1 MALLQAI
8 LDGLMLGGVY
18 AVISIG
24 LTLVFGVVSI
34 VNFAQAQ
41 FLMVGM
47 YVAYFAWS
55 KLGLDPLL
63 GSLLSFAVVF
73 CLGYLMQHHLIRRVL
88 KAPEVAQIF
97 LTVGLL
103 IVIENLALIAFG
115 SQFRS
120 VQTWYQNEAIEL
132 GGLII
137 SMPYGIAFCCSVVA
151 GISIWWVLT
160 RTWWGRAV
168 RSTAQDPM
176 AAKLV
181 GINPDQVYRLAVG
194 LGVGLTAF
202 GGAIILPYM
211 TVSPAAGEQFGV
223 LMFTV
228 VVLGGLGNVLGAV
241 VGGLAVGVIQ
251 SISGL
256 YLPLQLQNLVLF
268 IVFILTLALRPE
280 GLLRWKS

>member
-24 LTLVFGVVSI
+24 LTLVFGVVAI

-41 FLMVGM
+41 FLMIGM

-55 KLGLDPLL
+55 HLGIDPLI
-63 GSLLSFAVVF
+63 GSVLAFAVVF
-73 CLGYLMQHHLIRRVL
+73 CLGYLMQQSLIRRVL

-97 LTVGLL
+97 LTVGIL
-103 IVIENLALIAFG
+103 IVLENLALVCFG

-120 VQTWYQNEAIEL
+120 VQVAYQNESIEFM
-132 GGLII
+132 GLII
-137 SMPYGIAFCCSVVA
+137 SMPYGIAFCASVLA
-151 GISIWWVLT
+151 GLGVWWLLT
-160 RTWWGRAV
+160 RTWWGCAV

-176 AAKLV
+176 AARLV
-181 GINPDQVYRLAVG
+181 GIDPDRVYRFAVG

-202 GGAIILPYM
+202 GGAIILPYL

-241 VGGLAVGVIQ
+241 IGGLAVGVIQ
-251 SISGL
+251 SVSGL

-268 IVFILTLALRPE
+268 LVFILTLALRPE
-280 GLLRWKS
+280 GLLRLKS

>member
-41 FLMVGM
+41 FLMIGM

-63 GSLLSFAVVF
+63 GSLLAFGVVF
-73 CLGYLMQHHLIRRVL
+73 CLGYMIQQWLIRRVL

-120 VQTWYQNEAIEL
+120 VQTWYQNEAIEAF
-132 GGLII
+132 GLIV
-137 SMPYGIAFCCSVVA
+137 SMPYGIAFCASVLA
-151 GISIWWVLT
+151 GVSIWWVLT

-176 AAKLV
+176 AARLV
-181 GINPDQVYRLAVG
+181 GINPDRVYRLAVG

-202 GGAIILPYM
+202 GGAIILPYL
-211 TVSPAAGEQFGV
+211 TVSPAAGEQFAV

-251 SISGL
+251 SVSGL

-268 IVFILTLALRPE
+268 VVFILTLALRPE

>member
-97 LTVGLL
+97 LTVGIL

-176 AAKLV
+176 AAKLM

-241 VGGLAVGVIQ
+241 VGGLTVGVIQ

>member
-24 LTLVFGVVSI
+24 LTLVFGVISI

-41 FLMVGM
+41 FLMLGM
-47 YVAYFAWS
+47 YVAYFAWRR
-55 KLGLDPLL
+55 LGVDPIV
-63 GSLLSFAVVF
+63 GSLLAFAIVF
-73 CLGYLMQHHLIRRVL
+73 CLGYVIQQQLIRRVL

-97 LTVGLL
+97 LTVGIL
-103 IVIENLALIAFG
+103 IVVENLALIFFG
-115 SQFRS
+115 SEYKS
-120 VQTWYQNEAIEL
+120 VQTWYQSESLEFL
-132 GGLII
+132 GLII
-137 SMPYGIAFCCSVVA
+137 SMPYGIAFCASVLA
-151 GISIWWVLT
+151 GLAIWWLLT
-160 RTWWGRAV
+160 KTWWGRTV
-168 RSTAQDPM
+168 RATAQDPM
-176 AAKLV
+176 AAKLM
-181 GINPDQVYRLAVG
+181 GIDPDRVYRVAFG

-202 GGAIILPYM
+202 GGAIILPYL
-211 TVSPAAGEQFGV
+211 TVSPAAGEQFSV

-268 IVFILTLALRPE
+268 VVFILTLALRPE
-280 GLLRWKS
+280 GLLRKKS

>member
-1 MALLQAI
+1 MALLQAL

-47 YVAYFAWS
+47 YVAWFAWQH
-55 KLGLDPLL
+55 LGLDPLV
-63 GSLLSFAVVF
+63 GALLAFAVVF
-73 CLGYLMQHHLIRRVL
+73 VLGTLVQQHLVRRVL

-103 IVIENLALIAFG
+103 IVLENGALILFG

-120 VQTWYQNEAIEL
+120 VQTPYQGEAVEVA
-132 GGLII
+132 GLIV
-137 SMPYGIAFCCSVVA
+137 SLPYLIAFCASLLA
-151 GISIWWVLT
+151 GGATWWVLT

-168 RSTAQDPM
+168 RGTAQDPM
-176 AAKLV
+176 AAKLM
-181 GINPDQVYRLAVG
+181 GIDPDRVYQLAVG

-202 GGAIILPYM
+202 GGAIILPYL
-211 TVSPAAGEQFGV
+211 TVSPTVGEQFGV

-251 SISGL
+251 SVSGL

-268 IVFILTLALRPE
+268 IAFILTLALRPE
-280 GLLRWKS
+280 GLLRRAA

>member
-8 LDGLMLGGVY
+8 LDGIMLGGVY

-41 FLMVGM
+41 FLMIGM

-55 KLGLDPLL
+55 KLGLDPIA
-63 GSLLSFAVVF
+63 GSLLAFGVVF
-73 CLGYLMQHHLIRRVL
+73 CLGYLIQQWLIRPVL

-97 LTVGLL
+97 LTVGIL
-103 IVIENLALIAFG
+103 IVLENLALIAFG

-120 VQTWYQNEAIEL
+120 VQTWYQNEAIEVS
-132 GGLII
+132 GLII
-137 SMPYGIAFCCSVVA
+137 SMPYGIAFCASVLA
-151 GISIWWVLT
+151 GVSIWWVLT

-202 GGAIILPYM
+202 GGAIILPYL

-251 SISGL
+251 SVSGL

-268 IVFILTLALRPE
+268 VVFILTLALRPE

>member
-1 MALLQAI
+1 MALLQAL

-34 VNFAQAQ
+34 VNFAQSQ
-41 FLMVGM
+41 FLMLGM
-47 YVAYFAWS
+47 YVAYFAWRH
-55 KLGLDPLL
+55 LGLDPLF
-63 GSLLSFAVVF
+63 GSILSFAVVF
-73 CLGYLMQHHLIRRVL
+73 VLGYGVQQTLIRRVL

-103 IVIENLALIAFG
+103 IVLENLALITFG
-115 SQFRS
+115 SDFKS
-120 VQTWYQNEAIEL
+120 VQTWYQNESYEAY
-132 GGLII
+132 GLII
-137 SMPYGIAFCCSVVA
+137 SLPYAIAFFASGVA
-151 GISIWWVLT
+151 GIGIWWLLAK
-160 RTWWGRAV
+160 TWWGRAV
-168 RSTAQDPM
+168 RATAQDAM
-176 AAKLV
+176 AAKLM
-181 GINPDQVYRLAVG
+181 GIDPDKIYRLSFG

-202 GGAIILPYM
+202 GGAIILPYL
-211 TVSPAAGEQFGV
+211 TVSPSVGEQFGV

-251 SISGL
+251 SLSGL
-256 YLPLQLQNLVLF
+256 FLPLQLQNMVLF

-280 GLLRWKS
+280 GLLRRTS

>member
-1 MALLQAI
+1 MALLQAL

-24 LTLVFGVVSI
+24 LTLVFGVVAI

-47 YVAYFAWS
+47 YVAYFAW
-55 KLGLDPLL
+55 KYLGLDPLL

-73 CLGYLMQHHLIRRVL
+73 ALGYAVQHQLIRRAL

-103 IVIENLALIAFG
+103 IVLENLALVCFG
-115 SQFRS
+115 SEFKS
-120 VQTWYQNEAIEL
+120 VQTPYQNESVEFA
-132 GGLII
+132 GLLI
-137 SMPYGIAFCCSVVA
+137 SLPYAIAFAASVLA
-151 GISIWWVLT
+151 GLAVWWLLAK
-160 RTWWGRAV
+160 TWWGRSV
-168 RSTAQDPM
+168 RATAQDAM
-176 AAKLV
+176 AARLM
-181 GINPDQVYRLAVG
+181 GIDPDRIYRLAFG

-202 GGAIILPYM
+202 GGAIILPYL
-211 TVSPAAGEQFGV
+211 TVSPAVGEQFGV

-251 SISGL
+251 SLSGL
-256 YLPLQLQNLVLF
+256 FLPLQLQNIVLF
-268 IVFILTLALRPE
+268 TVFIATLALRPE
-280 GLLRWKS
+280 GLLRRRS

>member
-63 GSLLSFAVVF
+63 GSLLAFAVVF
-73 CLGYLMQHHLIRRVL
+73 CLGYLIQHWLIRPVL

-97 LTVGLL
+97 LTVGIL

-120 VQTWYQNEAIEL
+120 VQTWYQNEALEV

-137 SMPYGIAFCCSVVA
+137 SMPYGIAFCSSVIA

-176 AAKLV
+176 AAKLM
-181 GINPDQVYRLAVG
+181 GINPDAVYRLAVG

>member
-34 VNFAQAQ
+34 VNFAQSQ
-41 FLMVGM
+41 FLMLGM
-47 YVAYFAWS
+47 YVAYFAWRY
-55 KLGLDPLL
+55 LGLDPLF
-63 GSLLSFAVVF
+63 GSVLSFALVF
-73 CLGYLMQHHLIRRVL
+73 ILGYWVQQSLIRRVL

-97 LTVGLL
+97 LTVGIL
-103 IVIENLALIAFG
+103 IVLENLALIFFG
-115 SQFRS
+115 SEFKS
-120 VQTWYQNEAIEL
+120 VQTWYQNESIEL
-132 GGLII
+132 YGLII
-137 SMPYGIAFCCSVVA
+137 SLPYGIAFCASVVA
-151 GISIWWVLT
+151 GIGIWWLLAK
-160 RTWWGRAV
+160 TWWGRTV
-168 RSTAQDPM
+168 RATAQDPM
-176 AAKLV
+176 AAKLM
-181 GINPDQVYRLAVG
+181 GIDPDRIYRLSFG

-202 GGAIILPYM
+202 GGAIILPYL
-211 TVSPAAGEQFGV
+211 TVSPSVGEQFGV

-251 SISGL
+251 SLSGL
-256 YLPLQLQNLVLF
+256 FLPLQLQNMVLF

-280 GLLRWKS
+280 GLLRRTS

>member
-8 LDGLMLGGVY
+8 LDGIMLGGVY

-41 FLMVGM
+41 FLMIGM

-55 KLGLDPLL
+55 KLGLDPIA
-63 GSLLSFAVVF
+63 GSLLAFGVVF
-73 CLGYLMQHHLIRRVL
+73 CLGYLIQQWLIRPVL

-97 LTVGLL
+97 LTVGIL
-103 IVIENLALIAFG
+103 IVLENLALIAFG

-120 VQTWYQNEAIEL
+120 VQTWYQTEAIEAF
-132 GGLII
+132 GLII
-137 SMPYGIAFCCSVVA
+137 SMPYGIAFCASVLA
-151 GISIWWVLT
+151 GVSIWWVLT

-202 GGAIILPYM
+202 GGAIILPYL

-251 SISGL
+251 SVSGL

-268 IVFILTLALRPE
+268 VVFILTLALRPE
-280 GLLRWKS
+280 GLLRRKS

>member
-1 MALLQAI
+1 MALLQAL

-24 LTLVFGVVSI
+24 LTLVFGVVAI

-47 YVAYFAWS
+47 YVAYFAW
-55 KLGLDPLL
+55 KYLGLDPLL

-73 CLGYLMQHHLIRRVL
+73 ALGYAVQHQLIRRAL

-103 IVIENLALIAFG
+103 IVLENLALVCFG
-115 SQFRS
+115 SEFKS
-120 VQTWYQNEAIEL
+120 VQTPYQNESVEFA
-132 GGLII
+132 GLLI
-137 SMPYGIAFCCSVVA
+137 SLPYAIAFAASVLA
-151 GISIWWVLT
+151 GLAVWWLLAK
-160 RTWWGRAV
+160 TWWGRSV
-168 RSTAQDPM
+168 RATAQDAM
-176 AAKLV
+176 AARLM
-181 GINPDQVYRLAVG
+181 GIDPDRIYRLACG

-202 GGAIILPYM
+202 GGAIILPYL
-211 TVSPAAGEQFGV
+211 TVSPAVGEQFGV

-251 SISGL
+251 SLSGL
-256 YLPLQLQNLVLF
+256 FLPLQLQNIVLF
-268 IVFILTLALRPE
+268 TVFIATLALRPE
-280 GLLRWKS
+280 GLLRRRS

>member
-1 MALLQAI
+1 MPLLQSI
-8 LDGLMLGGVY
+8 LDGIMLGGVY

-47 YVAYFAWS
+47 YVAYFAWRF
-55 KLGLDPLL
+55 LGLDPLV
-63 GSLLSFAVVF
+63 GSVLAFAVVF
-73 CLGYLMQHHLIRRVL
+73 CLGYVIQQQLIRRVL

-97 LTVGLL
+97 LTVGIL
-103 IVIENLALIAFG
+103 IVIENLALIGFG
-115 SQFRS
+115 SEFKS
-120 VQTWYQNEAIEL
+120 VQTWYQNESVEF

-137 SMPYGIAFCCSVVA
+137 NMPYGIAFCASVVA
-151 GISIWWVLT
+151 GVAIWWLLAK
-160 RTWWGRAV
+160 TWWGRTV
-168 RSTAQDPM
+168 RATAQDPM
-176 AAKLV
+176 AAKLM
-181 GINPDQVYRLAVG
+181 GIDPDRVYRLAFG

-211 TVSPAAGEQFGV
+211 TVSPSVGEQFGV

-241 VGGLAVGVIQ
+241 VGGFAVGVIQ
-251 SISGL
+251 SVSGL

-268 IVFILTLALRPE
+268 VVFILTLALRPE
-280 GLLRWKS
+280 GLLRRKS

>member
-41 FLMVGM
+41 FLMIGM

-55 KLGLDPLL
+55 HLGLAPLL
-63 GSLLSFAVVF
+63 GSLLAFAVVF
-73 CLGYLMQHHLIRRVL
+73 VLGYLMQHGLIRRVL

-97 LTVGLL
+97 LTVGIL
-103 IVIENLALIAFG
+103 IVLENLALVLFG

-120 VQTWYQNEAIEL
+120 VQVAYQNESIEFM
-132 GGLII
+132 GLIV
-137 SMPYGIAFCCSVVA
+137 SMPYAIAFCASGFA
-151 GISIWWVLT
+151 GVGVWWLLA
-160 RTWWGRAV
+160 RTWWGCAV

-176 AAKLV
+176 AARLV
-181 GINPDQVYRLAVG
+181 GIDPDRVYRTAVG

-202 GGAIILPYM
+202 GGAIILPYL

-241 VGGLAVGVIQ
+241 IGGLAVGVIQ
-251 SISGL
+251 SVSGL

-268 IVFILTLALRPE
+268 LVFILTLALRPE
-280 GLLRWKS
+280 GLLRLKS

>member
-1 MALLQAI
+1 MALLQAL

-24 LTLVFGVVSI
+24 LTLVFGVVAI

-47 YVAYFAWS
+47 YVAYFAW
-55 KLGLDPLL
+55 KYLGLDPLL
-63 GSLLSFAVVF
+63 GSLLSFAAVF
-73 CLGYLMQHHLIRRVL
+73 ALGYAVQHQLIRRAL

-103 IVIENLALIAFG
+103 IVLENLALVCFG
-115 SQFRS
+115 SEFKS
-120 VQTWYQNEAIEL
+120 VQTPYQNESVEFA
-132 GGLII
+132 GLLI
-137 SMPYGIAFCCSVVA
+137 SLPYAIAFAASVLA
-151 GISIWWVLT
+151 GLAVWWLLAK
-160 RTWWGRAV
+160 TWWGRSV
-168 RSTAQDPM
+168 RATAQDAM
-176 AAKLV
+176 AARLM
-181 GINPDQVYRLAVG
+181 GIDPDRIYRLAFG

-202 GGAIILPYM
+202 GGAIILPYL
-211 TVSPAAGEQFGV
+211 TVSPAVGEQFGV

-251 SISGL
+251 SLSGL
-256 YLPLQLQNLVLF
+256 FLPLQLQNIVLF
-268 IVFILTLALRPE
+268 TVFIATLALRPE
-280 GLLRWKS
+280 GLLRRRS

>member
-1 MALLQAI
+1 MALIQAI

-41 FLMVGM
+41 FLMIGM

-55 KLGLDPLL
+55 KLGLDPLA
-63 GSLLSFAVVF
+63 GSLLAFGAVFV
-73 CLGYLMQHHLIRRVL
+73 LGYAIQQGLIRRVL

-97 LTVGLL
+97 LTVGIL
-103 IVIENLALIAFG
+103 IVLENLALIAFG
-115 SQFRS
+115 SEFRS
-120 VQTWYQNEAIEL
+120 VQTWYQNEALEAF
-132 GGLII
+132 GLIV
-137 SMPYGIAFCCSVVA
+137 SMPYAIAFCASAVA
-151 GISIWWVLT
+151 GGAIWWVLT
-160 RTWWGRAV
+160 HTWWGRAV

-176 AAKLV
+176 AARLV
-181 GINPDQVYRLAVG
+181 GIDPDRVYRLAVG

-202 GGAIILPYM
+202 GGAIILPYL
-211 TVSPAAGEQFGV
+211 TVSPTVGEQFGV

-251 SISGL
+251 SVSGL
-256 YLPLQLQNLVLF
+256 YLPLQMQNLVLF
-268 IVFILTLALRPE
+268 LVFILTLALRPE
-280 GLLRWKS
+280 GLLRKKS

>member
-1 MALLQAI
+1 M
-8 LDGLMLGGVY
+8 
-18 AVISIG
+18 
-24 LTLVFGVVSI
+24 
-34 VNFAQAQ
+34 
-41 FLMVGM
+41 
-47 YVAYFAWS
+47 
-55 KLGLDPLL
+55 
-63 GSLLSFAVVF
+63 
-73 CLGYLMQHHLIRRVL
+73 L

-97 LTVGLL
+97 LTVGIL
-103 IVIENLALIAFG
+103 IVLENLALIAFG

-120 VQTWYQNEAIEL
+120 VQTWYQTEAIEVF
-132 GGLII
+132 GLII
-137 SMPYGIAFCCSVVA
+137 SMPYGIAFCASVLA
-151 GISIWWVLT
+151 GVSVWWVLT

-168 RSTAQDPM
+168 RSIAQDPM

-181 GINPDQVYRLAVG
+181 GINPDQVYRMAVG

-202 GGAIILPYM
+202 GGAIILPYL

-251 SISGL
+251 SVSGL

-268 IVFILTLALRPE
+268 VVFILTLALRPE

>member
-63 GSLLSFAVVF
+63 GSLLAFAVVF
-73 CLGYLMQHHLIRRVL
+73 CLGYLIQHGLIRRVL

-97 LTVGLL
+97 LTVGIL

-120 VQTWYQNEAIEL
+120 VQTWYQNEALEV

-176 AAKLV
+176 AAKLM
-181 GINPDQVYRLAVG
+181 GINPDAVYRLAVG

>member
-1 MALLQAI
+1 MALLQAM

-24 LTLVFGVVSI
+24 LTLVFGVVGI

-47 YVAYFAWS
+47 YVAYFAWQF
-55 KLGLDPLL
+55 LGLDPLL
-63 GSLLSFAVVF
+63 GSLLSFGAVFV
-73 CLGYLMQHHLIRRVL
+73 LGYAVQHLLIRRVL

-103 IVIENLALIAFG
+103 IVLENLALVLFG
-115 SQFRS
+115 SEFKS
-120 VQTWYQNEAIEL
+120 VQTPYQNESLHFFEL
-132 GGLII
+132 IV
-137 SMPYGIAFCCSVVA
+137 SAPYAIAFAASALA
-151 GISIWWVLT
+151 GAAVWWLLAK
-160 RTWWGRAV
+160 TWWGRSV
-168 RSTAQDPM
+168 RATAQDPM
-176 AAKLV
+176 AARLV
-181 GINPDQVYRLAVG
+181 GIDPDRVNRLAFG

-202 GGAIILPYM
+202 GGAIILPYL
-211 TVSPAAGEQFGV
+211 TVSPSAGEQFGV

-241 VGGLAVGVIQ
+241 IGGLAVGLIQ

-256 YLPLQLQNLVLF
+256 LLPLQLQNIVLF
-268 IVFILTLALRPE
+268 TVFILTLALRPE
-280 GLLRWKS
+280 GLLRRAA